1 LSPINGFVMTVA
13 VLIRVWNKQAL
24 HAFKE
29 EIGHDK
35 E

>member
-1 LSPINGFVMTVA
+1 MTVA
-13 VLIRVWNKQAL
+13 VLIRVWNKHGL

-29 EIGHDK
+29 EFGHDK

>member
-1 LSPINGFVMTVA
+1 MMTVA
-13 VLIRVWNKQAL
+13 VLIRVWNKHVS

-29 EIGHDK
+29 EFGHDK

>member
-1 LSPINGFVMTVA
+1 MTVA
-13 VLIRVWNKQAL
+13 VLIRVWNKPDV

-29 EIGHDK
+29 EFGHDK